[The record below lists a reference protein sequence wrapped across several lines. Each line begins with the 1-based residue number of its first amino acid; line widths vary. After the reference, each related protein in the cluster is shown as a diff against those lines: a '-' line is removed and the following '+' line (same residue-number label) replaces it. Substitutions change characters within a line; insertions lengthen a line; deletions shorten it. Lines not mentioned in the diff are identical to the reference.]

1 MSTDADVIILG
12 GGCAG
17 LGLACNLS
25 QYGGRAPRTI
35 ILEQR
40 NEYRNDRTWCFWGDD
55 AAPYARFAGHQWRH
69 LRVAG
74 GGRCI
79 DFDCG
84 KTPYR
89 MLAADAYYAQTLQ
102 AIHANPQLSLHLG
115 HGVLSE
121 PEYVDGVWRI
131 ETSQGSISA
140 GSLVD
145 TRPKSASEQSP
156 ALLWQSFFGHEIE
169 TSDPVFDP
177 LIADLMDFPESGD
190 HRIAF
195 IYVLPLTATRALVEY
210 TVFAESPLPAP
221 ALQKGLDAALENRT
235 RGSAYRTL
243 RSEYGCIPMGGNEA
257 APAAGR
263 ANPSRV
269 HAGLS
274 AGAARPATGYAF
286 QRLQRWGAQCAQAL
300 VTTGVP
306 VPQTPD
312 RLISRAMDWLF
323 LHVLRTQPALAP
335 ALFSA
340 LFAGVDS
347 HRLIRFLSDD
357 GNLRDHA
364 AVIAALPAGP
374 FLKQLFS
381 RKPSA

>member
-1 MSTDADVIILG
+1 MSTDADVLILG

-17 LGLACNLS
+17 LGLASHLS
-25 QYGGRAPRTI
+25 RYGSHAPRTL

-55 AAPYARFAGHQWRH
+55 AAPHARLAGHQWRH
-69 LRVAG
+69 LRVIG

-89 MLAADAYYAQTLQ
+89 MLAADTYYAATLQ
-102 AIHANPQLSLHLG
+102 AIDANPQLSLHLG
-115 HGVLSE
+115 HSVLSE
-121 PEYVDGVWRI
+121 PEYIGGVWRI
-131 ETSQGSISA
+131 ETSHGSISA

-145 TRPKSASEQSP
+145 TRPKPASEQSP
-156 ALLWQSFFGHEIE
+156 AWLWQSFFGHEIE

-177 LIADLMDFPESGD
+177 AIADLMDFPEISD

-235 RGSAYRTL
+235 RGSAYRTV
-243 RSEYGCIPMGGNEA
+243 RSEYGCIPMGGA
-257 APAAGR
+257 AAQAAVTG
-263 ANPSRV
+263 ADPSRV

-300 VTTGVP
+300 VTTGLP
-306 VPQTPD
+306 VPQAPD
-312 RLISRAMDWLF
+312 RLISRAMDRLF
-323 LHVLRTQPALAP
+323 LQVLRAQPALAP

-340 LFAGVDS
+340 LFADVDS
-347 HRLIRFLSDD
+347 RRLIRFLSDD
-357 GNLRDHA
+357 GSLRDHA

-374 FLKQLFS
+374 FLKHLFT
-381 RKPSA
+381 RRAPP

>member
-1 MSTDADVIILG
+1 MSTDADLIILG

-25 QYGGRAPRTI
+25 QYGGRVPRTI

-115 HGVLSE
+115 HSVLRE

-156 ALLWQSFFGHEIE
+156 AVLWQSFFGHEIE

-257 APAAGR
+257 TPAAGR

-374 FLKQLFS
+374 FLKQLLS

>member
-1 MSTDADVIILG
+1 M
-12 GGCAG
+12 
-17 LGLACNLS
+17 
-25 QYGGRAPRTI
+25 
-35 ILEQR
+35 
-40 NEYRNDRTWCFWGDD
+40 
-55 AAPYARFAGHQWRH
+55 
-69 LRVAG
+69 
-74 GGRCI
+74 
-79 DFDCG
+79 
-84 KTPYR
+84 
-89 MLAADAYYAQTLQ
+89 
-102 AIHANPQLSLHLG
+102 
-115 HGVLSE
+115 
-121 PEYVDGVWRI
+121 
-131 ETSQGSISA
+131 
-140 GSLVD
+140 
-145 TRPKSASEQSP
+145 
-156 ALLWQSFFGHEIE
+156 
-169 TSDPVFDP
+169 
-177 LIADLMDFPESGD
+177 
-190 HRIAF
+190 
-195 IYVLPLTATRALVEY
+195 LPLTATRALVEY
-210 TVFAESPLPAP
+210 TVFAESPLPAV
-221 ALQKGLDAALENRT
+221 ALQRGLDMALENRT

-374 FLKQLFS
+374 FLKQLLS
-381 RKPSA
+381 RKLSA

>member
-1 MSTDADVIILG
+1 MSTDADVVILG

-25 QYGGRAPRTI
+25 RYGGRAPRTV

-55 AAPYARFAGHQWRH
+55 AAPYARLAGHQWRH
-69 LRVAG
+69 LRIAG
-74 GGRCI
+74 DGRCI

-115 HGVLSE
+115 HSVLSE
-121 PEYVDGVWRI
+121 PEYTGGVWRI
-131 ETSQGSISA
+131 ETSQGRISA

-145 TRPKSASEQSP
+145 TRPMQTSETNTP
-156 ALLWQSFFGHEIE
+156 LLWQSFFGHEIE

-177 LIADLMDFPESGD
+177 AIADLMDFPESGD

-210 TVFAESPLPAP
+210 TVFAESPLPAA
-221 ALQKGLDAALENRT
+221 ALQRGLDMALDNRT

-257 APAAGR
+257 APAAGH
-263 ANPSRV
+263 ANASRV

-312 RLISRAMDWLF
+312 RLISRAMDRLF
-323 LHVLRTQPALAP
+323 LHVLRAQPALAP

-340 LFAGVDS
+340 LFADVDS

-357 GNLRDHA
+357 GSLRDHA

>member
-1 MSTDADVIILG
+1 MSTDADVLILG

-55 AAPYARFAGHQWRH
+55 AAPYARLAGHQWRH

-84 KTPYR
+84 NTPYR
-89 MLAADAYYAQTLQ
+89 MLAADVYYATTLQ

-115 HGVLSE
+115 HSVVSE
-121 PEYVDGVWRI
+121 PEYTGGVWRI
-131 ETSQGSISA
+131 ETSQGRISA
-140 GSLVD
+140 GALVD
-145 TRPKSASEQSP
+145 TRPKPASAQSP

-177 LIADLMDFPESGD
+177 FIADLMDFPEISD

-195 IYVLPLTATRALVEY
+195 IYVLPLTETRALVEY
-210 TVFAESPLPAP
+210 TVFAESPLPAL

-312 RLISRAMDWLF
+312 RLIVRAMDRLF
-323 LHVLRTQPALAP
+323 LHVLRAQPALAP

-340 LFAGVDS
+340 LFADVDS
-347 HRLIRFLSDD
+347 RRLIRFLSD
-357 GNLRDHA
+357 GGSLRDHA

-374 FLKQLFS
+374 FLKQLFT

>member
-1 MSTDADVIILG
+1 MSTDADLIILG

-25 QYGGRAPRTI
+25 QYGGRVPRTI

-115 HGVLSE
+115 HSVLRE

-156 ALLWQSFFGHEIE
+156 AVLWQSFFGHEIE

-257 APAAGR
+257 TPAAGR

-312 RLISRAMDWLF
+312 RLISRAMDRLF

-374 FLKQLFS
+374 FLKQLLS

>member
-25 QYGGRAPRTI
+25 QYGGRAPRTV

-55 AAPYARFAGHQWRH
+55 AAPYARLAGHQWRH

-74 GGRCI
+74 GGQYT

-84 KTPYR
+84 NTPYR
-89 MLAADAYYAQTLQ
+89 MLAADAYYATTLK

-115 HGVLSE
+115 HSVLSE

-131 ETSQGSISA
+131 ETSQGRVSA
-140 GSLVD
+140 VSLVD
-145 TRPKSASEQSP
+145 TRPKPASEQSL

-257 APAAGR
+257 TPAAGR

-374 FLKQLFS
+374 FLKQLLS